1 MPIVILGGD
10 ETGGSQV
17 QGQPGVHN
25 EILHQ
30 KKKKK
35 KKTKSQSTTEAIV
48 VIHSKVAS
56 AHL

>member
-30 KKKKK
+30 KKKKEKENK
-35 KKTKSQSTTEAIV
+35 K
-48 VIHSKVAS
+48 SKYNRGDS
-56 AHL
+56 CYS